1 MKYTLTDQEQTIVT
15 LREEQKLSFRAIG
28 ERLELSASKTSYAY
42 HRATRKLRV
51 NRFHALRE
59 EQNQSMVSFSL
70 SVGEAVTLQRILS
83 LFQSWKMK
91 DCRGNY
97 SELQKAWNDPEYLAA
112 EGLGKRLSALERAA
126 RAGQEKS

>member
-15 LREEQKLSFRAIG
+15 LREDQKLSFRAIG

-59 EQNQSMVSFSL
+59 EQNQNMVSFSL

-97 SELQKAWNDPEYLAA
+97 SELQKTWNDPEYLAA
-112 EGLGKRLSALERAA
+112 EGLGKRLSTLERAA

>member
-51 NRFHALRE
+51 NRFHTLRE
-59 EQNQSMVSFSL
+59 EQNQNMVSFSL
-70 SVGEAVTLQRILS
+70 SVGEAVTLQRILGTTRNTLRRKVLKNGS
-83 LFQSWKMK
+83 PLWSVPPGPARKNHSTRTGLNPRPCKK
-91 DCRGNY
+91 DDLDC
-97 SELQKAWNDPEYLAA
+97 
-112 EGLGKRLSALERAA
+112 
-126 RAGQEKS
+126 